1 MSNQNKIYVVTVN
14 LKLDEQRYFQAV
26 QAFFKDKKTAKR
38 FLKGSPFKGNIET
51 VDPTDY
57 TLEFLPASALGQ
69 VPAVL
74 FKGSRFYAEMAE
86 VKPHFEILMPDYHFE
101 VKKFDETELFNKMM
115 KVGGMYA

>member
-38 FLKGSPFKGNIET
+38 FLKGSPFQGNIET

-86 VKPHFEILMPDYHFE
+86 AKPHFEILMPDCHFE